1 MKKII
6 FTVCML
12 STILLAGCNSNNEIK
27 DVKNPNSGEIISS
40 GETKTSEDNPTL
52 PNSGETTSSG
62 EDVSKD
68 TKDSEYLN
76 LYETRLSDLL
86 ASKNIDVSNMKSGDV
101 NTIGKIKLDDKV
113 FTLQVSGVFNDF
125 CSNLFVVDENGVAT
139 AITSYWMKSNE
150 CELSIYNDSYL
161 LVVGDQYL
169 ADCYG
174 LTLFDKNMKE
184 VFNSK
189 VSIRDDKYVYS
200 LENNKIL
207 FSAPEYL
214 SDEEKAAHNLSER
227 FENYCRGDYELSIE
241 NGEVKSTLLSKD
253 FDDLEFH
260 SYVP

>member
-27 DVKNPNSGEIISS
+27 DIQHPNHDEVVSS
-40 GETKTSEDNPTL
+40 GETKTS
-52 PNSGETTSSG
+52 G

-68 TKDSEYLN
+68 IKNSEYLN
-76 LYETRLSDLL
+76 LYETHLDDLL
-86 ASKNIDVSNMKSGDV
+86 ASKDIDFANMKSGDV
-101 NTIGKIKLDDKV
+101 NTIGKIKLDDKEY
-113 FTLQVSGVFNDF
+113 TLQVSGDFNDF

-139 AITSYWMKSNE
+139 DISSYWMKPNR

-161 LVVGDQYL
+161 VSIYDTELEDYYVL
-169 ADCYG
+169 S
-174 LTLFDKNMKE
+174 LFDKNIKE
-184 VFNSK
+184 VFSNK
-189 VSIRDDKYVYS
+189 IFRKNNKFIYS

-207 FSAPEYL
+207 FSAPEYI
-214 SDEEKAAHNLSER
+214 SNEEKAAHNLSER
-227 FENYCRGDYELSIE
+227 VENYCRGDYELSIE

>member
-6 FTVCML
+6 FTVCIL
-12 STILLAGCNSNNEIK
+12 SIILLAGCNSNNEIK
-27 DVKNPNSGEIISS
+27 DVKNPNSGEVISS

-68 TKDSEYLN
+68 IKNSEYLN
-76 LYETRLSDLL
+76 LYETHLDALL
-86 ASKNIDVSNMKSGDV
+86 ASKDIDFANMKSGDV

-113 FTLQVSGVFNDF
+113 FTLQVSGDFNDF

-139 AITSYWMKSNE
+139 DISSYWMKPNR

-161 LVVGDQYL
+161 VSIYEINIEDYYVLS
-169 ADCYG
+169 
-174 LTLFDKNMKE
+174 LFDKNMKE
-184 VFNSK
+184 VFSNKISRK
-189 VSIRDDKYVYS
+189 NNNFIYS

-207 FSAPEYL
+207 FSAPEYI
-214 SDEEKAAHNLSER
+214 SNEEKAAHNLSER

-260 SYVP
+260 TYVP

>member
-6 FTVCML
+6 FTVCIL
-12 STILLAGCNSNNEIK
+12 SIILLAGCNSNNEIK
-27 DVKNPNSGEIISS
+27 DVQNHNQDEVVSY
-40 GETKTSEDNPTL
+40 GETKTSGETVTL
-52 PNSGETTSSG
+52 PGSGETTSSG

-76 LYETRLSDLL
+76 LYETHLDALL
-86 ASKNIDVSNMKSGDV
+86 ASKDIDFANMKSGDV

-113 FTLQVSGVFNDF
+113 FTLQVSGDFNDF

-139 AITSYWMKSNE
+139 DISSYWMKPNR

-161 LVVGDQYL
+161 VSIYEINIEDYYVLS
-169 ADCYG
+169 
-174 LTLFDKNMKE
+174 LFDKNMKE
-184 VFNSK
+184 VFSNKISRK
-189 VSIRDDKYVYS
+189 NNEFIYS